1 MAREIKVYTF
11 DELSDEAKK
20 TAINSMRNNV
30 AEDLNAFDANDFRA
44 TVKEVC
50 DVFNAKSSGH
60 YLTDLRYRGDNY
72 DEYVD
77 EDGNETAET
86 VRQFVEDRLKWA
98 DIDIKKDYPFTGVFT
113 DEDACKYI
121 EEVLKGEKTPESI
134 DEFIEELGKVIHYQW
149 EQQEDAN
156 TDDEV
161 IADFLIANEYEFLES
176 GKPLN

>member
-11 DELSDEAKK
+11 DELSEDAKK
-20 TAINSMRNNV
+20 TAIDSLRYDV
-30 AEDLNAFDANDFRA
+30 AEDLNAFDAEDFRA

-50 DVFNAKSSGH
+50 DVFNAESSGR
-60 YLTDLRYRGDNY
+60 YLTDLHYRGDNY

-77 EDGNETAET
+77 EDGNETVAT
-86 VRQFVEDRLKWA
+86 VRKFIEDRLKWA
-98 DIDIKKDYPFTGVFT
+98 DIDIKKDYPFTGVFS
-113 DEDACKYI
+113 DEAACKYI

-134 DEFIEELGKVIHYQW
+134 DEFIEKLGEEIRHQW

-156 TDDEV
+156 SDDEV
-161 IADFLIANEYEFLES
+161 VADYLSANNYEFLES